1 MTPKRLIL
9 QIFFYFVRHFGFP
22 WRLFELK
29 TPLVLFDGDLKSSYE
44 NSSWMHV
51 QQSALVIITSFF
63 MYVYI
68 DIYFSLQKWKKICPI
83 VIMISYITVCMMHSH
98 WLLSHSVVNKMMN
111 TTERES
117 CCYAALLKGSL
128 SARNKRAMCFAASLW
143 CNTRRHNWSWWRVY
157 YALLIV
163 KKTKT

>member
-98 WLLSHSVVNKMMN
+98 WLLSYSLLNKMMN
-111 TTERES
+111 TTER
-117 CCYAALLKGSL
+117 AVVMLLFVRRSSRI
-128 SARNKRAMCFAASLW
+128 SAKKKA
-143 CNTRRHNWSWWRVY
+143 CNVLCSQF
-157 YALLIV
+157 LM
-163 KKTKT
+163 

>member
-98 WLLSHSVVNKMMN
+98 WLLSHSVLNKMMN
-111 TTERES
+111 TT
-117 CCYAALLKGSL
+117 
-128 SARNKRAMCFAASLW
+128 KRAVVVMLLSVRRSSRISAKNKHAMFFAASFW
-143 CNTRRHNWSWWRVY
+143 CNTRRHNWSWWQ
-157 YALLIV
+157 
-163 KKTKT
+163 